1 MVIFYHYLVESVTSV
16 DFSITCCDND
26 DNDEDQ
32 TGPGSED
39 LHTSKSFTKGRNL
52 FRKHERQS
60 AERTLLFLK
69 TLASYSQKSYCD
81 CHYI

>member
-1 MVIFYHYLVESVTSV
+1 MERVTSV
-16 DFSITCCDND
+16 DFSIACCDND

-32 TGPGSED
+32 TGPSSED

-69 TLASYSQKSYCD
+69 ATVLASYSQNSYCD